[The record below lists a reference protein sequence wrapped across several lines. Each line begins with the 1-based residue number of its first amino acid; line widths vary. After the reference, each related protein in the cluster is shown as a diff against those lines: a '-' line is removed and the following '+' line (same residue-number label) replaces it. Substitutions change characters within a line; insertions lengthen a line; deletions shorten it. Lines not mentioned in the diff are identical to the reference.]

1 MLKIK
6 QEAGFTLVETI
17 LVFSLMAM
25 VLLMGCLGFVKLV
38 PKIRLD
44 GAVQCLV
51 SDFQSTRMKAI
62 GRNCFYRIWIVPEQ
76 NQYFIERE
84 SMAGNSRW
92 PGVQEGGLRKFDDP
106 DNPVAY
112 PGVTLVS
119 SSNHPVFSPRGTVV
133 GTTITI
139 KNSSGK
145 KIITIS
151 SQGRIKVQGG

>member
-1 MLKIK
+1 MLKRK

-17 LVFSLMAM
+17 LVLSLMAL
-25 VLLMGCLGFVKLV
+25 VFLLGCFGFMKLV
-38 PKIRLD
+38 PRVRLD

-62 GRNCFYRIWIVPEQ
+62 GRNCFYRIQIIPGQ

-84 SMAGNSRW
+84 SITGSTRW
-92 PGVQEGGLRKFDDP
+92 PGVQEGSLRKFDDP

-133 GTTITI
+133 GTTISI
-139 KNSSGK
+139 KNSSGQ